1 MKTSEFLQRVLPDLP
16 PAGMFGPQGCYFA
29 LGISPDNRRFQ
40 QVCVSIS
47 DVIEQERQHLRTGM
61 NSYMALGSFGSL
73 TGGRK
78 KENAVAFKCFWA
90 DIDAGKPTSKYA
102 NAKEALAALIAF
114 TKNTGLAPS
123 LIVSS
128 GCGLHVY
135 WCLDKNLAADKW
147 LQVAHYFKCVCDAQG
162 LDVDP
167 ARACDLSSVLRL
179 PGSMHMKTGN
189 VVSVLFDSGVIYTA
203 RSFLQ
208 ALMPFVPSQTAP
220 VSTTVNRSAQQAA
233 MAACGMGPDPVKDK
247 AERVVRNCP
256 QILTMGLASEPQWY
270 QAMSVLKRCVDGR
283 EWAHKLSAMD
293 SARYNPADTDA
304 KFDHAPEAMPCTCA
318 SFEHINPELC
328 LKCRFHGL
336 VKSPIRLANHQLTA
350 EAQPVPS
357 PVPEVQVPGA
367 VAAVLEQ
374 VPPLDLTADRPVR
387 RLTLQ
392 HPQFSVDHRGV
403 IYKTVSADSNGV
415 MQTVETIVLTAQLY
429 YLYSIV
435 DKGVN
440 DTPERAHMFEF
451 VFSNGHTERRKFS
464 INEHYG
470 PQQTLTWFAN
480 AKAYLAN
487 ANLKPGILVKFMDA
501 YLSSVATNSMELETH
516 RHFGWDTVTDPVTK
530 ERTPAFLTGPGLIT
544 STGLHPAA
552 YAGPVQSLAER
563 NFTVKG
569 TLNDW
574 KEVPRMYRV
583 LDQKAAQLAICMS
596 FAAPLMKFANGE
608 ASSAIFS
615 LWSSESGVGKSG
627 VLRACASV
635 WGNPAEQFISREASS
650 VARSRSLAAL
660 HNLPAFM
667 DEMTDVP
674 EEDMYGLAYTLTG
687 GKEKNKLRSSGEEFV
702 ETGSWS
708 TVSFL
713 TSNKSFKS
721 VISKRAGDSNA
732 TLLRIMEYECD
743 FKSYESEPQ
752 VNEYILRCL
761 DTCKH
766 NYGHAGAE
774 FIYQLLQH
782 PVRLATL
789 NSEIAHWIQ
798 SHGFSNNERFM
809 SNSLALALKAGRWAV
824 EWGLLDYDMDAL
836 EDWVT
841 QAYVP
846 HNRVNTEHWSADA
859 VAVFTDYL
867 MARQR
872 HTVIVAAEQRDSSM
886 PDPGQRGLPDKFVK
900 SLPVNQDCMVRYAI
914 DDRKLT
920 ISKSDFTEW
929 CTAKRRMS
937 PTVILRRLGEEGI
950 QVKQAKG
957 SITTG
962 IPYAPTPVIKTL
974 VLDDLALDTLGY
986 IPAINIEGEEN
997 V

>member
-1 MKTSEFLQRVLPDLP
+1 MKASAFLHRILPDLP
-16 PAGMFGPQGCYFA
+16 PAGMFGPQGCYFS
-29 LGISPDNRRFQ
+29 LGISPTGERLQ
-40 QVCVSIS
+40 QACVSI
-47 DVIEQERQHLRTGM
+47 DGIIQQARQHLMLGM
-61 NSYMALGSFGSL
+61 NSYMALGMFGNL
-73 TGGRK
+73 VGGRK
-78 KENAVAFKCFWA
+78 HENAIAFKSFWA

-102 NAKEALAALIAF
+102 NAKEALAALIGF
-114 TKNTGLAPS
+114 VKTTKLAPS
-123 LIVSS
+123 LVVSS

-147 LQVAHYFKCVCDAQG
+147 LQVAHYFKAACGAQG
-162 LDVDP
+162 LDIDP
-167 ARACDLSSVLRL
+167 SRACDRSSVLRI
-179 PGSMHMKTGN
+179 PGTLHITSGKPVQVIH
-189 VVSVLFDSGVIYTA
+189 DSGITYTA
-203 RSFLQ
+203 KNFLQ
-208 ALMPFVPSQTAP
+208 TIIPFVPAQTAP
-220 VSTTVNRSAQQAA
+220 VRVSASCTAQQAA
-233 MAACGMGPDPVKDK
+233 MAACGMGPDIVKDK
-247 AERVVRNCP
+247 AEAVVRNCS
-256 QILTMGLASEPQWY
+256 QVLTMGLASEPQWY

-283 EWAHKLSAMD
+283 EWTHKLSAMD
-293 SARYNPADTDA
+293 PARYNPADTDA
-304 KFDHAPEAMPCTCA
+304 KFNHAPEAMPCTCA
-318 SFEHINPELC
+318 SFERLNPALC
-328 LKCRFHGL
+328 AKCRFRGL
-336 VKSPIRLANHQLTA
+336 VKSPIRLANHALTA
-350 EAQPVPS
+350 EAQPVPVFEAQAAS
-357 PVPEVQVPGA
+357 NIAVVTGQQVS
-367 VAAVLEQ
+367 
-374 VPPLDLTADRPVR
+374 LDLTTDRQVQR
-387 RLTLQ
+387 ITLK

-403 IYKTVSADSNGV
+403 IFREVKTDSTGIA
-415 MQTVETIVLTAQLY
+415 QTVETVILTAQLY

-435 DKGVN
+435 DKGTN

-451 VFSNGHTERRKFS
+451 VFSNGRTERRKFS

-470 PQQTLTWFAN
+470 AQQTLTWFAN

-487 ANLKPGILVKFMDA
+487 TSLKPGILGRFMDA
-501 YLSSVATNSMELETH
+501 YLSSVAANSMELETH
-516 RHFGWDTVTDPVTK
+516 RHFGWETVTDPVTK

-552 YAGPVQSLAER
+552 YTGPVQSLAER
-563 NFTVKG
+563 SFTVKG
-569 TLNDW
+569 TLDNW
-574 KEVPRMYRV
+574 KEVPRMYRI
-583 LDQKAAQLAICMS
+583 LDQKAAQLALCMS

-635 WGNPAEQFISREASS
+635 WGNPNEQFISREASS
-650 VARSRSLAAL
+650 VARSRTLASL

-752 VNEYILRCL
+752 VNEYILHCL
-761 DTCKH
+761 DLCKH

-782 PVRLATL
+782 QTRLATL

-798 SHGFSNNERFM
+798 LHGFSNNERFM
-809 SNSLALALKAGRWAV
+809 SNSLALAIKAGRWAV
-824 EWGLLDYDMDAL
+824 EWGLLDFDMDAL
-836 EDWVT
+836 ENWVV
-841 QAYVP
+841 QSYVP

-859 VAVFTDYL
+859 ISVFTDYL

-872 HTVIVAAEQRDSSM
+872 NTVIVAAEQRDSSM

-900 SLPVNQDCMVRYAI
+900 SLPANQDCTVRYSI
-914 DDRKLT
+914 DERKLT
-920 ISKSDFTEW
+920 ISKSDFCDW
-929 CTAKRRMS
+929 CTVKRRMS
-937 PTVILRRLGEEGI
+937 PTVILRRLGQEGI
-950 QVKQAKG
+950 QTKPSKG
-957 SITTG
+957 SITAG
-962 IPYAPTPVIKTL
+962 IPYAPTPTVKTI
-974 VLDDLALDTLGY
+974 VLDDTALDTLGY
-986 IPAINIEGEEN
+986 IPAVNTNEEGSN